1 MLSREQLCPVC
12 GRENACRVANG
23 CAYKGP
29 CWCEAFTIPAEVQR
43 QLANTCPER
52 ACLCRECLVR
62 FAESSAKP
70 ARVESPEPRPV
81 EGEDYYLDEFERMVF
96 TAAYH
101 LKRGHCCDS
110 GCRHCPYPKSEA
122 NESPANS

>member
-1 MLSREQLCPVC
+1 MLLPDQLCPAC

-29 CWCEAFTIPAEVQR
+29 CWCEAYVVPAEVQR
-43 QLANTCPER
+43 QLAEAYPVR

-62 FAESSAKP
+62 FGESAGDAATRAETPDPK
-70 ARVESPEPRPV
+70 PV
-81 EGEDYYLDEFERMVF
+81 EGEDFYLDESGRMVF

-110 GCRHCPYPKSEA
+110 GCQHCPYPKLA
-122 NESPANS
+122 RA

>member
-1 MLSREQLCPVC
+1 MLSQEQLCPAC
-12 GRENACRVANG
+12 GQENACRIANG

-43 QLANTCPER
+43 RLAEMHPVR
-52 ACLCRECLVR
+52 ACLCRECLMRFSESTTVR
-62 FAESSAKP
+62 AA
-70 ARVESPEPRPV
+70 SPESKLI
-81 EGEDYYLDEFERMVF
+81 EGEDYYLDEFGRMVF

-110 GCRHCPYPKSEA
+110 GCRHCPFPTDKS
-122 NESPANS
+122 SPE

>member
-1 MLSREQLCPVC
+1 MSSPEQLCPSC
-12 GRENACRVANG
+12 GQENACRVANG

-43 QLANTCPER
+43 RLAEAHPVR
-52 ACLCRECLVR
+52 ACLCRACLVR
-62 FAESSAKP
+62 FSETSESSLRTKVSDP
-70 ARVESPEPRPV
+70 KPV
-81 EGEDYYLDEFERMVF
+81 EGEDYYLDDFGRMVF

-110 GCRHCPYPKSEA
+110 GCRHCPYPQSDKTTRE
-122 NESPANS
+122 